1 MISLRASGIY
11 SYRICVFHFTVILF
25 MKTLVRLK
33 IFYDRIFY
41 VFYIKLFMFN
51 RFFLTSRVLT
61 SISILLL
68 FLIVNSICSVIVN
81 IRERIN
87 S

>member
-11 SYRICVFHFTVILF
+11 SYRIYVFHFTVILF